1 MKNNNNSLKE
11 KAKKGTSK
19 AKQSTKKGYQKTKQ
33 GIKKGKKQ
41 IDKVRQSSTWQKT
54 KQDAKKATSI
64 VGSHLAATRA
74 SITLSN
80 EEAKLME
87 KLKSELNKKGIY
99 PSKSEILRAGL
110 WSLRNKKPNEVE
122 KAIEDL
128 FKVKQTRVL

>member
-1 MKNNNNSLKE
+1 MKNNNNLLKE

-19 AKQSTKKGYQKTKQ
+19 VKQSTKKGYQKTKR

-54 KQDAKKATSI
+54 KQGAKKATSI
-64 VGSHLAATRA
+64 VGSHLATART

-87 KLKSELNKKGIY
+87 KLKKELNKKGIY